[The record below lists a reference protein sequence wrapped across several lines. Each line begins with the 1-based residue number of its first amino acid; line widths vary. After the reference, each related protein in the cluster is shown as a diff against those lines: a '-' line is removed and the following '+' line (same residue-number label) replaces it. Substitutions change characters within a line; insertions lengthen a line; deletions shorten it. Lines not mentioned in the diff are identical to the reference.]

1 MIAKLIKTEKGYHLY
16 TGSFDGIHLACY
28 PHDVTKQRLSLKNC
42 QEIERGYDLDELAE
56 QSRNKVSML
65 FKDGLHP
72 NSHTVGFR
80 AGWQQAMNMMGDKKF
95 SEEDVMLGWDAGVM
109 SKSIIDSNCL
119 GPIKE
124 EKLKEHRDSYRDNLK
139 PTSLQQTEW
148 EVEIEMTKEE
158 YTWTPPGEGFE
169 DQAYRDWRE
178 VPKLDADGCLI
189 LKRI

>member
-1 MIAKLIKTEKGYHLY
+1 MKAKLIKTEKGYHFD

-42 QEIERGYDLDELAE
+42 QEIERGYDLDELLDNISPKNGTTGNISE
-56 QSRNKVSML
+56 RIGFVKG
-65 FKDGLHP
+65 FKKCLEL
-72 NSHTVGFR
+72 
-80 AGWQQAMNMMGDKKF
+80 MGDKKF

-109 SKSIIDSNCL
+109 SKSIIDNNCL